1 MSKIKNLFFFLLFF
15 AFNSSIFFSCET
27 SNPYVYQQLYDLR
40 AEVVTLDSL
49 ITEKQEENSKLQK
62 QIEEI
67 DKKIKNV
74 QTDFV
79 EVKERCP

>member
-1 MSKIKNLFFFLLFF
+1 MGKLLNLFLVMLIMTFFIGVIERCSPIHESTQLQDLKAELQLLE
-15 AFNSSIFFSCET
+15 SQVKT
-27 SNPYVYQQLYDLR
+27 
-40 AEVVTLDSL
+40 
-49 ITEKQEENSKLQK
+49 KQEENSKLQK